1 MLNVNI
7 NLEATQLRCVAARAY
22 SSIFR
27 VFSWSNLYRQI
38 ILFRVGVTSD
48 QLLRRIISVPQ
59 ASNRIEPWTY
69 AHFARIIYPQNYT
82 IHSHP
87 FIPPSL
93 RYFPGNSGRSSPATL
108 PPFLYHPEVMPFMRF
123 ALSIYN
129 KPNQLKYERPI
140 IRRNHCPF
148 TT

>member
-7 NLEATQLRCVAARAY
+7 NSEATQLRCVAAWAY

-38 ILFRVGVTSD
+38 ILFRDGVTSD
-48 QLLRRIISVPQ
+48 QPLREMISVPQ
-59 ASNRIEPWTY
+59 ASNRTEPWTY
-69 AHFARIIYPQNYT
+69 PHFARIIYPQKYT
-82 IHSHP
+82 TLSHP
-87 FIPPSL
+87 FTPPSL
-93 RYFPGNSGRSSPATL
+93 HYFPGKFGRSSPATL
-108 PPFLYHPEVMPFMRF
+108 PPFLYHPEVMPIMRF